1 MNFIIAQIL
10 GTIGYSLLA
19 YSFFKKNKKQILFI
33 QIFAYIGF
41 TTHYI
46 LLGALTGSVCNILGF
61 IALIFIYFFSD
72 DIRKKKILVIILV
85 PLLGV
90 MTYLSYENIYSLFPV
105 IGCLLTFISFL
116 SKNVNKIR
124 FVGIIS
130 TTCWLIYA
138 IIYVSYSA
146 IIFEVVILISAVV
159 AYIKNKKHR

>member
-1 MNFIIAQIL
+1 MKFIIAQIL

-105 IGCLLTFISFL
+105 VGCLLTFISFL

-130 TTCWLIYA
+130 TACWLIYA

-146 IIFEVVILISAVV
+146 IIFEVIILIAAVI
-159 AYIKNKKHR
+159 AYIKNKKH

>member
-1 MNFIIAQIL
+1 MDFIIAQIL

-105 IGCLLTFISFL
+105 VGCLLTFISFL

-130 TTCWLIYA
+130 TACWLIYA

>member
-105 IGCLLTFISFL
+105 VGCLLTFISFL

-130 TTCWLIYA
+130 TACWLIYA

-146 IIFEVVILISAVV
+146 IIFEVIILIAAVI
-159 AYIKNKKHR
+159 AYIKNKKH

>member
-105 IGCLLTFISFL
+105 VGCLLTFISFL

-130 TTCWLIYA
+130 TACWLIYA

-159 AYIKNKKHR
+159 AYIKNKKH

>member
-61 IALIFIYFFSD
+61 IALIFIYLFSD

-105 IGCLLTFISFL
+105 VGCLLTFISFL

-130 TTCWLIYA
+130 TACWLIYA

-146 IIFEVVILISAVV
+146 IIFEVIILIAAVI
-159 AYIKNKKHR
+159 AYIKNKKH